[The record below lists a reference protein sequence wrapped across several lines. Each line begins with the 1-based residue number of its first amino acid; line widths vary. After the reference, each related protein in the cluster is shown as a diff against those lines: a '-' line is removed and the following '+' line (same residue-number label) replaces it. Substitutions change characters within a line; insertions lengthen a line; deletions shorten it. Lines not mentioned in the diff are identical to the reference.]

1 MKVTILVIIFQ
12 TKDCFSVHDDAKT
25 FMEHL
30 QNTWDLSKDKNERKK
45 VKKNLCVK
53 VADTF
58 FSSVLQV
65 PNKVLQTLC

>member
-30 QNTWDLSKDKNERKK
+30 QNTWDLSKEKNERKK
-45 VKKNLCVK
+45 VKKKKLMRQGRRH
-53 VADTF
+53 F
-58 FSSVLQV
+58 FFICFASAQ
-65 PNKVLQTLC
+65 